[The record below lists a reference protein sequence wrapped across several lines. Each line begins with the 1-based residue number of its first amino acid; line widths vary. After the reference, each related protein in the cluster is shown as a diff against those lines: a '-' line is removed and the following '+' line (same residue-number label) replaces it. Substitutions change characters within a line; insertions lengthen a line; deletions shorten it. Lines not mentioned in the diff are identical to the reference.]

1 MHRVVFAL
9 VAFSLI
15 GASCHDAP
23 KRETAAL
30 VNAVD
35 FFRRADGAG
44 RADRVRD
51 VAGVPCTEA
60 RVCEAKGI
68 CLAAIEPTARALAL
82 KDEVAARVA
91 DLEQKRLPPD
101 APEVRDLPA
110 KLDEAKRLLEAGR
123 AKMGECEVKLADLR
137 VTFGG

>member
-1 MHRVVFAL
+1 MPRAVLAFIAL
-9 VAFSLI
+9 SLT
-15 GASCHDAP
+15 GAACQDAP

-30 VNAVD
+30 VNAVE

-51 VAGVPCTEA
+51 IAGLRCTEA
-60 RVCEAKGI
+60 RVCEAKGV
-68 CLAAIEPTARALAL
+68 CLAAIEPTARALAI

-91 DLEQKRLPPD
+91 DLEQKRLAPD
-101 APEVRDLPA
+101 APEVQDLPA

-123 AKMGECEVKLADLR
+123 AKMGECDVKLADLR
-137 VTFGG
+137 VAFGG